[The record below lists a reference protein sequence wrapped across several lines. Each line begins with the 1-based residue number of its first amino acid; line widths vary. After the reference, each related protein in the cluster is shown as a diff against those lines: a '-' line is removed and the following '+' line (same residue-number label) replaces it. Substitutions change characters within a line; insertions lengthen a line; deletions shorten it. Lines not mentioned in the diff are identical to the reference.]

1 MFQIGTAEKSM
12 ERITDVAVIGA
23 GPYGLSLAAH
33 LEARGVE
40 FRIFGRAL
48 ETWRRHMPRNMD
60 LKSDGFASNLSAPA
74 PDSTLKAYCARHG
87 IRYGDQGLPVALDT
101 FLSYAGAFQER
112 FVPRLEQQNVARLS
126 RGAGG
131 FTVTLDD
138 GERFAARNVVLAV
151 GISWFAYTPPMLAQ
165 FSPDLV
171 SHSFAHRD
179 ADRFKGKDV
188 AVIGAGASA
197 IDLAS
202 LLHETGANVR
212 VIARTRAV
220 DYNPVPDA
228 AAETFFY
235 RVMRPASGIGRGWKS
250 YFCAQAPL
258 LFYRLPAHLKQRAI
272 RSHMHPAAGW
282 FMRAKSEGRIPMLLG
297 REIVNAEA
305 RDGRVALTLVDHLG
319 NGETHGFDH
328 VIAATGYRT
337 DMRKLPFL
345 APELRAR
352 ISIGGTKPN
361 VSDNFETDVPGLY
374 ATGMAAMESFGPL
387 LRFMVGAEFAAP
399 RLASHLEKKTL
410 QPARKRTA
418 AAA

>member
-1 MFQIGTAEKSM
+1 
-12 ERITDVAVIGA
+12 
-23 GPYGLSLAAH
+23 
-33 LEARGVE
+33 
-40 FRIFGRAL
+40 
-48 ETWRRHMPRNMD
+48 
-60 LKSDGFASNLSAPA
+60 
-74 PDSTLKAYCARHG
+74 
-87 IRYGDQGLPVALDT
+87 
-101 FLSYAGAFQER
+101 
-112 FVPRLEQQNVARLS
+112 
-126 RGAGG
+126 
-131 FTVTLDD
+131 
-138 GERFAARNVVLAV
+138 
-151 GISWFAYTPPMLAQ
+151 
-165 FSPDLV
+165 
-171 SHSFAHRD
+171 
-179 ADRFKGKDV
+179 
-188 AVIGAGASA
+188 
-197 IDLAS
+197 
-202 LLHETGANVR
+202 
-212 VIARTRAV
+212 
-220 DYNPVPDA
+220 
-228 AAETFFY
+228 
-235 RVMRPASGIGRGWKS
+235 
-250 YFCAQAPL
+250 
-258 LFYRLPAHLKQRAI
+258 
-272 RSHMHPAAGW
+272 
-282 FMRAKSEGRIPMLLG
+282 MRAKSEGRIPMLLG

>member
-1 MFQIGTAEKSM
+1 M
-12 ERITDVAVIGA
+12 ERVTDVAVIGA

-40 FRIFGRAL
+40 FRVFGRGL
-48 ETWRRHMPRNMD
+48 ETWRAHMPRNMD

-74 PDSTLKAYCARHG
+74 PDSTLKAWCAKNG
-87 IRYGDQGLPVALDT
+87 VDYADQGSPVALGT
-101 FLSYAGAFQER
+101 FLSYAGAFRER
-112 FVPRLEQQNVARLS
+112 FVPRLEEQNVARLS
-126 RGAGG
+126 RGANG
-131 FTVTLDD
+131 FTVTLED
-138 GERFAARNVVLAV
+138 GERFVARNVVLAV
-151 GISWFAYTPPMLAQ
+151 GISWFAYTPPLFVN

-179 ADRFKGKDV
+179 ADRFKGRDV

-202 LLHETGANVR
+202 LLHETGANAT
-212 VIARTRAV
+212 VIARARAV
-220 DYNPVPDA
+220 EYNPVPDA
-228 AAETFFY
+228 TAETLLY

-258 LFYRLPAHLKQRAI
+258 LFYRLPSHLKQRAI

-282 FMRAKSEGRIPMLLG
+282 FMRAKSEGRVPMLLG

-305 RDGRVALTLVDHLG
+305 RDGRMALTLVDHMG
-319 NGETHGFDH
+319 NGETPHFDH
-328 VIAATGYRT
+328 VITATGYRT

-361 VSDNFETDVPGLY
+361 VTDNFETDVPGLY

-410 QPARKRTA
+410 VPARKRA